1 MLEAAIIKTIKS
13 TYNNVHLGY
22 LPEPKDPTETP
33 FGVVVSILSTRTLP
47 QLKRTEIRQREAII
61 NIKIFCGTVTETKDL
76 QHKLLRLLDDVK
88 LNVEARGYLYEMM
101 IRVVNLN
108 DQFVGTDK
116 FSQLDISVHYF
127 EHPLQ
132 P

>member
-1 MLEAAIIKTIKS
+1 MLEAAIIKIIKS
-13 TYNNVHLGY
+13 ATANAYLGY
-22 LPEPKDPTETP
+22 LPETAQS
-33 FGVVVSILSTRTLP
+33 GVVVSTMSTRTLP

-61 NIKIFCGTVTETKDL
+61 NIKIFAGTITEAKDL

-101 IRVVNLN
+101 IHVVNVN

>member
-13 TYNNVHLGY
+13 TYKDVYLGF
-22 LPEPKDPTETP
+22 LPETANS
-33 FGVVVSILSTRTLP
+33 GVVVSTLSTRTLP
-47 QLKRTEIRQREAII
+47 QLKRTVIRQREAII
-61 NIKIFCGTVTETKDL
+61 NIKIFAGTITETKNL

-101 IRVVNLN
+101 IRVVNVN
-108 DQFVGTDK
+108 DQFVGTDR